1 MVRRSWQPKGVPS
14 SELDEPLEVDDR
26 PRGPGCLMIYGR
38 DLRCDICDAP
48 AANVS
53 PDFSF
58 NAIVGCITWECLDG
72 HRNMTGRRGGQDVV
86 GD

>member
-1 MVRRSWQPKGVPS
+1 MARRSYEYPS
-14 SELDEPLEVDDR
+14 QVDEPLEVDDR
-26 PRGPGCLMIYGR
+26 IRGPGCLMIYGR

-58 NAIVGCITWECLDG
+58 NAITGAISWECTDG
-72 HRNMTGRRGGQDVV
+72 HFNRTGRRGGQDVV